1 MKEQVIFPE
10 PQNVTILATREG
22 ELTQIPG
29 SEFRAPV
36 APHIANI
43 SAEWGSTSSTP
54 QEAKLRID
62 HDTYTSV
69 KVLGLFQ
76 QDEKGNIKRVA
87 QPDESKTNTDVK
99 MTAYYLEGLRTWVY
113 WKPSFLKDD
122 KPIDDM
128 DLMTLVEITS
138 YNTLENLNKDGSVIL
153 PECYGTTAFIIRE
166 NPNYPSD
173 YWKW

>member
-36 APHIANI
+36 APHSTYI
-43 SAEWGSTSSTP
+43 SAKWDTSTSP
-54 QEAKLRID
+54 YEAKLRIY

-76 QDEKGNIKRVA
+76 QNEYGVIKRVA
-87 QPDESKTNTDVK
+87 QPDESKTNTDVE
-99 MTAYYLEGLRTWVY
+99 MNGVYLEGLATWVY

-122 KPIDDM
+122 KPEDDK

-138 YNTLENLNKDGSVIL
+138 YNTLENLDKNGSVLL

-166 NPNYPSD
+166 NPNYSSD

>member
-1 MKEQVIFPE
+1 MKEQVIFHE

-22 ELTQIPG
+22 KLTQIPG
-29 SEFRAPV
+29 SEFRAPI

-43 SAEWGSTSSTP
+43 SAEWGDLTSTP
-54 QEAKLRID
+54 QEAKLRIY
-62 HDTYTSV
+62 HDTYTTV

-76 QDEKGNIKRVA
+76 QDRYGTYRVA
-87 QPDESKTNTDVK
+87 LPDESKTHTNVK
-99 MTAYYLEGLRTWVY
+99 MNDNHLEKLVTWVY
-113 WKPSFLKDD
+113 WKPSFLRDD
-122 KPIDDM
+122 KPEDNL

-138 YNTLENLNKDGSVIL
+138 YNTLENLNEDGSVLL